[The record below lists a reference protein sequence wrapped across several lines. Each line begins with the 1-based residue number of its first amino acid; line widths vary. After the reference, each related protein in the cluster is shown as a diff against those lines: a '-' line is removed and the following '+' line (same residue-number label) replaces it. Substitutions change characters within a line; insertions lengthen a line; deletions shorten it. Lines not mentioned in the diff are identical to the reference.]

1 MKSKITT
8 DAFCIVN
15 TQAKD
20 LFNSKCAIDLN
31 LRSLYNEEFIIFI
44 SQFCSLQ
51 SNKTIHKLKITKK
64 YLNNTCN
71 STKQTYDDI

>member
-1 MKSKITT
+1 MLFVLLIHKP
-8 DAFCIVN
+8 
-15 TQAKD
+15 KD
-20 LFNSKCAIDLN
+20 LFNSKCSIDLN

-64 YLNNTCN
+64 HLNNTCN